1 MLKKL
6 DRYIVG
12 KFLSTFLYVSL
23 IFTQIAIVI
32 DFSEKVEEFIDE
44 QVAISEIIFDYYI
57 NFILWINGLLWPL
70 YALIAVIFFT
80 SRLAYNSEIISVLS
94 AGVSFRRLMRPYL
107 IGACTIAFFHL
118 LGNHFLIP
126 YGNKSKLDF
135 ENAYVWKESERGKT
149 RDIHMFIRPEEKVY
163 VRFYKKK
170 DSTALDIR
178 LERFQDNQLVYMLKA
193 RKAEWIEPPYYWKLQ
208 NYEIREFDGMQEE
221 IYLGK
226 GESMDTI
233 IHMTPQDFIY
243 YDNQKERMLTPE
255 LKAEIAKEQ
264 SRGLNN
270 TKTYFIEIY
279 RRWADSI
286 TIIILTLIGLAVAS
300 RKVRG
305 GMGLHLAIGI
315 AIGAIFIFLTRFSQ
329 TFAMSPTFPAWL
341 GVWLPNII
349 FGSIALY
356 LISRAQK

>member
-6 DRYIVG
+6 DRYIIG
-12 KFLSTFLYVSL
+12 KFLSTFLYVAL
-23 IFTQIAIVI
+23 IFSQIAIVI

-44 QVAISEIIFDYYI
+44 QVAIQSILFDYYI

-94 AGVSFRRLMRPYL
+94 AGVSFRRLLRPYL
-107 IGACTIAFFHL
+107 IGACTIACFHL

-135 ENAYVWKESERGKT
+135 ENAYIWKESEQGKS
-149 RDIHMFIRPEEKVY
+149 RDIHMFIRPGEKVY

-170 DSTALDIR
+170 DSTALDLR
-178 LERFQDNQLVYMLKA
+178 LERFEDNQLVYLLKA
-193 RKAEWIEPPYYWKLQ
+193 RKAEWIGPPFQWKLQ
-208 NYEIREFDGMQEE
+208 NYEIREFDGMQEM
-221 IYLGK
+221 IVLGQ
-226 GESMDTI
+226 GESMDTVV
-233 IHMTPQDFIY
+233 HMTPADFIY

-270 TKTYFIEIY
+270 TKTYYIEIY

-286 TIIILTLIGLAVAS
+286 TIIILTFIGVAVAS

-329 TFAMSPTFPAWL
+329 TFAMSPNFPAWL
-341 GVWLPNII
+341 GVWLPNLFFGAIAI
-349 FGSIALY
+349 F

>member
-1 MLKKL
+1 
-6 DRYIVG
+6 
-12 KFLSTFLYVSL
+12 
-23 IFTQIAIVI
+23 
-32 DFSEKVEEFIDE
+32 
-44 QVAISEIIFDYYI
+44 
-57 NFILWINGLLWPL
+57 
-70 YALIAVIFFT
+70 
-80 SRLAYNSEIISVLS
+80 
-94 AGVSFRRLMRPYL
+94 
-107 IGACTIAFFHL
+107 
-118 LGNHFLIP
+118 
-126 YGNKSKLDF
+126 
-135 ENAYVWKESERGKT
+135 
-149 RDIHMFIRPEEKVY
+149 MFIRPEEKVY

-221 IYLGK
+221 IYIGQ

-315 AIGAIFIFLTRFSQ
+315 AIGAIFIFLSRFS
-329 TFAMSPTFPAWL
+329 TVFATNESLNPLF
-341 GVWLPNII
+341 GVWLPNIV
-349 FGSIALY
+349 FTAVALW
-356 LISRAQK
+356 LLFRAQK